1 MLARLRE
8 YLAGPATAPKE
19 DREFTAPLAATVLL
33 LEVAWADHDIAEEE
47 IACITQALRTSWRL
61 EGDAVEATVARA
73 RELHDSSAGVY
84 PFTRLLNET
93 CSRAERADILGHM
106 WRLAR
111 FDGNQHH
118 YEEAAIRRIADLLY
132 LSHAEFIAAKL
143 AAPLGG
149 THRPS

>member
-8 YLAGPATAPKE
+8 FLAGPETAPE
-19 DREFTAPLAATVLL
+19 DDEKFTAPLAATMLL
-33 LEVAWADHDIAEEE
+33 LEVAWADHDMAEDE
-47 IACITQALRTSWRL
+47 IACIKEALRTSWGL
-61 EGDAVEATVARA
+61 EGEAVESTVARA
-73 RELHDSSAGVY
+73 RELHDTSAGVY

-93 CSRAERADILGHM
+93 CSRQERAEILGHM

-111 FDGNQHH
+111 FDGNHHH
-118 YEEAAIRRIADLLY
+118 YEEAAIRRISDLLY

-149 THRPS
+149 RQNS

>member
-8 YLAGPATAPKE
+8 FLTGPETTAE
-19 DREFTAPLAATVLL
+19 ADEEFTAPLAATMLL
-33 LEVAWADHDIAEEE
+33 LEVAWADHDIAEDEM
-47 IACITQALRTSWRL
+47 ACIKEALRASWGL
-61 EGDAVEATVARA
+61 EGDAVESTVSRA
-73 RELHDSSAGVY
+73 RELHDTSAGVY

-93 CSRAERADILGHM
+93 CSRTERADILRHM

-118 YEEAAIRRIADLLY
+118 YEEAAIRRISDLLY

-149 THRPS
+149 N